1 MGRKIVSVDIDQTV
15 VDLSEDWWH
24 WMFQK
29 MRVFPE
35 PYPSHLSTINYDLS
49 QEVVDL
55 AYDLRDGS
63 GNRIDAGEFW
73 KQEDLYDEAEPLP
86 GAVEALE
93 YLKSR
98 GCSIAFVSH
107 VEGSHSKSKWEFI
120 NRHFPVDAYYAT
132 REKWGINSWMAI
144 DDRNKYL
151 QQFSE
156 IVPPERLFKMETKFT
171 QDAPEPACVKVKDW
185 YDFLDKVKQII

>member
-1 MGRKIVSVDIDQTV
+1 MRKIIAIDVDQTV
-15 VDLSEDWWH
+15 VDLSHDWWY

-29 MRVFPE
+29 MGFFPE

-55 AYDLRDGS
+55 AYDLRVPNGD
-63 GNRIDAGEFW
+63 RFDAGEFW
-73 KQEDLYDEAEPLP
+73 KQHDLYDEAEPLP

-98 GCSIAFVSH
+98 GCYIAFVSH
-107 VEGSHSKSKWEFI
+107 VEGSHSLSKWNFI
-120 NRHFPVDAYYAT
+120 NRYFPVDAYYAT
-132 REKWGINSWMAI
+132 REKWGINAWMAI

-151 QQFSE
+151 QQLAE
-156 IVPPERLFKMETKFT
+156 VVPAERLFKMKTKFS
-171 QDAPEPACVKVKDW
+171 QEVKAPDCIVVEDW
-185 YDFLDKVKQII
+185 FDFLEIVKEII